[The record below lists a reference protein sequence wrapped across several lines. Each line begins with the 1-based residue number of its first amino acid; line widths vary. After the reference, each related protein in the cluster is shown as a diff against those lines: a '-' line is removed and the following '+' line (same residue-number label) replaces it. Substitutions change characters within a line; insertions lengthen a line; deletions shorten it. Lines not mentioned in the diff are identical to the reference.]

1 MAILILDIPIFAI
14 LSYKLAMEAKIQQGI
29 HIVIYPK
36 NNITATATVT
46 TRGAALGY
54 KFFSAEGGLAMSA
67 STCCYLDGNS
77 INKLHTCLL
86 IFISEC
92 LS

>member
-1 MAILILDIPIFAI
+1 MTILVLDIPIFAI

-46 TRGAALGY
+46 TRWAAFGY
-54 KFFSAEGGLAMSA
+54 KFFSAESRLTMSA

-86 IFISEC
+86 ILNSEC